1 MPRTTIDIDADV
13 LRRLKAI
20 QHRDHKTLGQVVSEL
35 LARAIA
41 AEAAHEEL
49 PPLHWPSKAVG
60 LKVDLEDKEAL
71 WRLLDGR

>member
-13 LRRLKAI
+13 LRRLKVI
-20 QHRDHKTLGQVVSEL
+20 QRRDHKTLGQVASEL

-41 AEAAHEEL
+41 SEAPDEEL
-49 PPLHWPSKAVG
+49 PPLQWPSKPIG

-71 WRLLDGR
+71 WRLLDAQ